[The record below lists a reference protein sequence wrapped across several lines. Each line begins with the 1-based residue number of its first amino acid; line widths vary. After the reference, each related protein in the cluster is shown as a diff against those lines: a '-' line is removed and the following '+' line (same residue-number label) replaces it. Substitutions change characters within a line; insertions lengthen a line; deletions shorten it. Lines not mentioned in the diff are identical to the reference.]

1 MFFLRSEHLIRA
13 PICIKFNTKN
23 FKNKCLKITK
33 TQKTENYEMT
43 NRITDTSQRKTA
55 KIVGALILIAYSVI
69 ISLLFE
75 PLIIVMLLEL
85 ISGAAVV
92 GMAVLMFPILKP
104 HNKNLSLGY
113 VVFKII
119 EGVVMIV
126 AGILLFTL
134 IIKME
139 THDLIYGIHD
149 YIFGIAFLMLS
160 YLLYQSKL
168 VPRFIS
174 VWGLIASILFLAANL
189 LGMIVLIPAMS
200 SISLLPVIL
209 NELFL
214 AIWLIVK
221 GFNEDTIV
229 SGA

>member
-1 MFFLRSEHLIRA
+1 M
-13 PICIKFNTKN
+13 
-23 FKNKCLKITK
+23 
-33 TQKTENYEMT
+33 
-43 NRITDTSQRKTA
+43 
-55 KIVGALILIAYSVI
+55 
-69 ISLLFE
+69 
-75 PLIIVMLLEL
+75 VMLLEL

-126 AGILLFTL
+126 AGILLFSL

-139 THDLIYGIHD
+139 THDWIYGIHD

-174 VWGLIASILFLAANL
+174 VWGLIASILFLTANL
-189 LGMIVLIPAMS
+189 LGMMGLIPAMA
-200 SISLLPVIL
+200 SISLLPIIL
-209 NELFL
+209 NELVL

-221 GFNEDTIV
+221 GFNEDVIT
-229 SGA
+229 SGAVKTI